1 MVGPRKLEKGKTF
14 VPAERGRLF
23 KKSTAIAYAQ
33 DRREDDNQ
41 LARVVPGRDGGY
53 HVYVGGDRDARV
65 VRSIDTGAKE
75 LPPPRTMSGS
85 QYRKGIQ
92 EALNRMNK
100 PSKSK
105 QTELAE
111 RYRRLRRYSFIV
123 ACVHLAAGLFM
134 IALANTDFTI
144 GITSTFSAGPPG
156 CAEAAVDP
164 CERVVV
170 KNFDAVLA
178 YCVAGFSLLSAFFH
192 FLTVSPWFFE
202 SYVNN
207 LERGRNPYRWVEY
220 SLSSTLM
227 ILIIMLVAGVSNLAA
242 LIAAAF
248 ANASMIL
255 FGWISEIMNPPER
268 DRTDFTA
275 FWFGCIAG
283 LGAWAALY
291 GALFINLAQLDVPL
305 SAIPLFVWV
314 IIATQF
320 TLFNI
325 FALNHYLQFRG
336 VFVKDYLEGERNYI
350 TLSLIAK
357 SLLAWSLYVNTL
369 IL

>member
-178 YCVAGFSLLSAFFH
+178 YWVAG
-192 FLTVSPWFFE
+192 
-202 SYVNN
+202 Y
-207 LERGRNPYRWVEY
+207 
-220 SLSSTLM
+220 
-227 ILIIMLVAGVSNLAA
+227 
-242 LIAAAF
+242 
-248 ANASMIL
+248 
-255 FGWISEIMNPPER
+255 
-268 DRTDFTA
+268 
-275 FWFGCIAG
+275 
-283 LGAWAALY
+283 
-291 GALFINLAQLDVPL
+291 
-305 SAIPLFVWV
+305 
-314 IIATQF
+314 
-320 TLFNI
+320 
-325 FALNHYLQFRG
+325 
-336 VFVKDYLEGERNYI
+336 
-350 TLSLIAK
+350 
-357 SLLAWSLYVNTL
+357 
-369 IL
+369 